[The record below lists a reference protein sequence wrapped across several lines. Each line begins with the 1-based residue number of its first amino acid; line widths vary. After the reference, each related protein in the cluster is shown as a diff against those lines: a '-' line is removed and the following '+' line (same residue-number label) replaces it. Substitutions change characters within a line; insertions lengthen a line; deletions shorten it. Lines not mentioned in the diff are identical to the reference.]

1 VPMHERMPAAI
12 IFGPAFVLA
21 PSVLALAIGLAA
33 IGLRWKRLAAGGR
46 LRSFG
51 LTAQVALGGL
61 ALLLSAMLPADPM
74 NLRSGP
80 GGANCADTHSALA
93 GVLTVVALACGAAGG
108 LTVAGASVATTRSGR
123 LGFVV
128 LAVAIPL
135 VAAVIRFMPEVC
147 DYT

>member
-1 VPMHERMPAAI
+1 MPVAI
-12 IFGPAFVLA
+12 IFGPVFVLA
-21 PSVLALAIGLAA
+21 PSMLALAVGLGA
-33 IGLRWKRLAAGGR
+33 IGLRWRRLAAGGR
-46 LRSFG
+46 LRSLG
-51 LTAQVALGGL
+51 LTAQVTLGGL

-74 NLRSGP
+74 NLRSGL

-93 GVLTVVALACGAAGG
+93 GVITVVALACGATGG
-108 LTVAGASVATTRSGR
+108 LTVAGASVVTTRRGR
-123 LGFVV
+123 LGFSL